1 MKITRTQLRRI
12 IKEATQNS
20 ENLVSEGAS
29 SADIRNTILKAL
41 DPRRPRYDGGGPM
54 AGIDLIDYVMD
65 NIPGHVYHQRVADI
79 MDEMLE
85 DGELKTTLPND
96 EWSLA

>member
-1 MKITRTQLRRI
+1 MKITRTQLRSI

-20 ENLVSEGAS
+20 ENLVNEGAS

-41 DPRRPRYDGGGPM
+41 DPRRPRYDGEPM

>member
-1 MKITRTQLRRI
+1 MKVKITRKI
-12 IKEATQNS
+12 DIKNGKT
-20 ENLVSEGAS
+20 NLGIKLSHMRPS
-29 SADIRNTILKAL
+29 MKAL
-41 DPRRPRYDGGGPM
+41 DPRRPRYDGEPM

-65 NIPGHVYHQRVADI
+65 SIPGHVYHQRVADI

>member
-12 IKEATQNS
+12 VREAAR
-20 ENLVSEGAS
+20 ENIVNEGAS

-54 AGIDLIDYVMD
+54 AGLALIDYVMD

-79 MDEMLE
+79 MDEMLD
-85 DGELKTTLPND
+85 DGELRFNVEED
-96 EWSLA
+96 EWRLA